1 MKKQQGFLVR
11 FYGDEIIDFEKKFQN
26 SQEKN
31 KNEFIKKCIQKSKWN
46 ITIDSNYQECRRTF
60 SKISNNMNQIARKV
74 NIEDQISEIVLKLLI
89 NIRELLLEILE
100 IIKKG
105 SLK

>member
-1 MKKQQGFLVR
+1 MKKQQGFLIR
-11 FYGDEIIDFEKKFQN
+11 FYDDEIENFEKKFQD
-26 SQEKN
+26 SKEKN

-46 ITIDSNYQECRRTF
+46 ITIDSNFQECRRTF
-60 SKISNNMNQIARKV
+60 SRISNNMNQIAKKV
-74 NIEDQISEIVLKLLI
+74 NIEDQIAEIVLKLLI

>member
-1 MKKQQGFLVR
+1 MKKSQGFLIR
-11 FYGDEIIDFEKKFQN
+11 FYDDEIIDFEKKFQN
-26 SQEKN
+26 SREKN

-46 ITIDSNYQECRRTF
+46 ITIDSNFQDCRRSF

-74 NIEDQISEIVLKLLI
+74 NIEDQVSEIVLKLLI
-89 NIRELLLEILE
+89 SIRELLLEILE